1 MVELQKKQAELEAR
15 GIRVIAISQED
26 KDLESASRFLSS
38 FGERKFDIVAD
49 LNREKT
55 AAIDRTTAYYV
66 DEHGVVQ
73 QVFPML
79 IHHRPSWDAL
89 FGEIDRI
96 DALKKVTEPE
106 VGAPEDGE

>member
-1 MVELQKKQAELEAR
+1 M
-15 GIRVIAISQED
+15 IAISQED

-38 FGERKFDIVAD
+38 FPERKFDIVAD

-89 FGEIDRI
+89 LGEIDRI
-96 DALKKVTEPE
+96 DAMNLEGE
-106 VGAPEDGE
+106 RGAGAPKDGE